1 MIDVNNIS
9 VTYKSGERQ
18 IPALTC
24 LSLNVEDGAYIS
36 ILGPNGSGKTTLVKA
51 LCGLAPLVEGNIE
64 ICGIK
69 LLPGIFAKELFG
81 KVGVVF
87 QEPSGQFLMPTVR
100 KEIESPLQ
108 NLGLSYL
115 EQQKKLDEVVERF
128 QLKNMLEISPENL
141 SPGQMQIVNLAGA
154 FSIGSEIL
162 LFDEPTTFLDLKFR
176 KLFLEYAQQINNDG
190 RTIVHV
196 TQYPDEALLSKKT
209 LIMDSSTIVAAG
221 EPYSILSNDEMLKRY
236 KLCSPREI
244 QFKKCFGFD
253 FDDDAKTAEFI
264 GSLRKS
270 RIPESAPVSE
280 AGSIISANEL
290 SFSYPESGFS
300 IQIDEL
306 HLYKNRVTGL
316 IGPSGSGKSTLALLL
331 AGILKPQKGIIQYED
346 ESITDLSEFRK
357 IIGLSWQMPD
367 PVLIGPTVRDDLLLK
382 PKNGD
387 KNKMN
392 AELLLENAGLR
403 GFGDRIVDTLSGGE
417 KRKLSLAS
425 VLAADP
431 EYLILDEPAAFL
443 DPVSQMEL
451 KKIIMGILPNLKGAL
466 IISHDLLFLSD
477 LADRIIGLKNGK
489 IALDLPAEKFYSDPG
504 YSRAIDLEVDRM
516 IEFRNKLAESGLELS
531 CKSLNPETIRG
542 FLENTRLHSDD
553 FS

>member
-1 MIDVNNIS
+1 M
-9 VTYKSGERQ
+9 
-18 IPALTC
+18 
-24 LSLNVEDGAYIS
+24 EDGAYIS
-36 ILGPNGSGKTTLVKA
+36 ILGPNGSGKSTLVKA
-51 LCGLAPLVEGNIE
+51 LCGLVPLVEGNIE
-64 ICGIK
+64 ICGKK
-69 LLPGIFAKELFG
+69 LLPGVFVKELFG

-108 NLGLSYL
+108 NLGLDYGQ
-115 EQQKKLDEVVERF
+115 QQKRFDEVVERF
-128 QLKNMLEISPENL
+128 ELNNILEISPENL
-141 SPGQMQIVNLAGA
+141 SPGQMQIVNLAVA
-154 FSIGSEIL
+154 FSVGSEIL
-162 LFDEPTTFLDLKFR
+162 LLDEPTTFLDLKFR
-176 KLFLEYAQQINNDG
+176 KLFLEYAQQINNDR
-190 RTIVHV
+190 RTIIHV
-196 TQYPDEALLSKKT
+196 TQYPDESLLSKKT
-209 LIMDSSTIVAAG
+209 LIMDSGTIVDEG
-221 EPYSILSNDEMLKRY
+221 ESYSVLSDDEMLKRY

-244 QFKKCFGFD
+244 QFRKCFGFD
-253 FDDDAKTAEFI
+253 FYDDAKTAEFI
-264 GSLRKS
+264 GSLKKS

-280 AGSIISANEL
+280 TKSIISANDL
-290 SFSYPESGFS
+290 SFSYPQSNFS
-300 IQIDEL
+300 IRIDEL
-306 HLYKNRVTGL
+306 HLYKDRVTGL

-331 AGILKPQKGIIQYED
+331 AGILKPQKGIIGYE
-346 ESITDLSEFRK
+346 EERITNLGAFRK

-367 PVLIGPTVRDDLLLK
+367 PVLIGPTVKDDLLLN
-382 PKNGD
+382 PKNHD
-387 KNKMN
+387 KNKVD

-425 VLAADP
+425 VLAAGP

-451 KKIIMGILPNLKGAL
+451 KKIIMGILHNLKGAL

-477 LADRIIGLKNGK
+477 LADRIIGLKNGR
-489 IALDLPAEKFYSDPG
+489 IAFDLPAEKFFSGPE
-504 YSRAIDLEVDRM
+504 YSRVIDLEADRM

-542 FLENTRLHSDD
+542 FLDNSAINSDD